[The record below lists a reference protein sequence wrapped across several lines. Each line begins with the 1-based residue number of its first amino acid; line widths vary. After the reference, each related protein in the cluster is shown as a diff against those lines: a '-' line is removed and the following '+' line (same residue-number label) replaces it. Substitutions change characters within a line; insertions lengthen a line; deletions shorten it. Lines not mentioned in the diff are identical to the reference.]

1 MEDPFL
7 VHNYVGNVQ
16 PINFFPSTPYQLSS
30 PDFLQDPSTVTD
42 LDGEKTVSDAG
53 ATKVSVGSRFG
64 LQDLPH
70 FFEAKKWGS
79 SQRPFS

>member
-1 MEDPFL
+1 MIL
-7 VHNYVGNVQ
+7 SRR
-16 PINFFPSTPYQLSS
+16 FPSNFICISIDQGACFFLESS
-30 PDFLQDPSTVTD
+30 PISSHQDPSTVTG